1 MMKIPQYIHTE
12 AKPNGDVLYISDKAK
27 IVHTNGNI
35 TGLCL
40 DLRYWY
46 DRNKGFIE
54 RKKRTDQEVIA
65 LGKKWASKFLVG

>member
-1 MMKIPQYIHTE
+1 MTTQYIYTE

-27 IVHTNGNI
+27 IVYTNGNM

-65 LGKKWASKFLVG
+65 LGKKWASKYLTEE